1 MSKTPSNG
9 STIGQ
14 GIGMIGGWPETDE
27 SKILL
32 MDQIRSFAKN
42 QIVPHAKELDET
54 GHFPTDIVRQL
65 GEMGLMGM
73 MVPEQWGGAEMDT
86 VSYAMAMEEISA
98 ACASTGV
105 IMSVNNS
112 LVCAP
117 LQNFGNDEQK
127 KTFLTPLAQGKKL
140 GCFAL
145 SEPGAG
151 SDPAGLKLTAKKVAG
166 GYELSGT
173 KNWITNG
180 KEADT
185 CIVFATLD
193 PKMGYKGIC
202 AFIVDTKL
210 KGFQVSK
217 LEDKLGITASS
228 TAQLFFDQV
237 FVPESCL
244 LGTEGQGLKI
254 ALNTLD
260 GGRIGIAAQALGIAR
275 CALDAAKKFAAEREQ
290 FGAPIAKLQA
300 IQFHIADMATRLQ
313 AARLLT
319 WSAARM
325 KDLGLKYTKE
335 AAMAKL
341 AASEAATWVANKA
354 IQVHGGYGY
363 TKEYVVERN
372 YRDARITE
380 IYEGTSEIQR
390 IVIAA
395 QEFAELTG
403 RS

>member
-1 MSKTPSNG
+1 
-9 STIGQ
+9 
-14 GIGMIGGWPETDE
+14 
-27 SKILL
+27 
-32 MDQIRSFAKN
+32 
-42 QIVPHAKELDET
+42 
-54 GHFPTDIVRQL
+54 
-65 GEMGLMGM
+65 M
-73 MVPEQWGGAEMDT
+73 MVPEEYGGAAMDA
-86 VSYAMAMEEISA
+86 VSYVMAMEEIAA
-98 ACASTGV
+98 ACASCAV

-117 LQNFGNDEQK
+117 LAHWGSDSQK
-127 KTFLTPLAQGKKL
+127 KKWLTPLARGEKL

-151 SDPAGLKLTAKKVAG
+151 SDPGGLKLTATRVEG
-166 GYELSGT
+166 GYKLKGT

-185 CIVFATLD
+185 AIVFATIDKAL
-193 PKMGYKGIC
+193 GYRGVT
-202 AFIVDTKL
+202 AFIVDTKS
-210 KGFQVSK
+210 KGFAVSK

-228 TAQLFFDQV
+228 TAQLFFDDV
-237 FVPESCL
+237 FVPADCL
-244 LGTEGQGLKI
+244 LGKEGQGLKI
-254 ALNTLD
+254 ALHTLD
-260 GGRIGIAAQALGIAR
+260 GGRIGIAAQALGIAK
-275 CALDAAKKFAAEREQ
+275 CAFEASRKFAHEREQ

-300 IQFHIADMATRLQ
+300 IQFFIADMATRLQ

-319 WSAARM
+319 WSAAKA
-325 KDLGLKYTKE
+325 KDSGLKYTKE

-341 AASEAATWVANKA
+341 SASEAAMWIANKA

-372 YRDARITE
+372 YRDAKITE

-395 QEFAELTG
+395 QEFAELG
-403 RS
+403 G

>member
-1 MSKTPSNG
+1 MLH
-9 STIGQ
+9 
-14 GIGMIGGWPETDE
+14 GWPETDE
-27 SKILL
+27 SKKLL
-32 MDQIRSFAKN
+32 IEQIHSFAQEK
-42 QIVPHAKELDET
+42 IKPMAKELDET
-54 GHFPTDIVRQL
+54 GRFPTEIVKQL
-65 GEMGLMGM
+65 AEMGLMGM
-73 MVPEQWGGAEMDT
+73 MVPEQWGGSGMDA
-86 VSYAMAMEEISA
+86 VSYAMAMEEVAA
-98 ACASTGV
+98 ACASTAV
-105 IMSVNNS
+105 VMSVNNS

-117 LQNFGNDEQK
+117 ILAFGNELQK
-127 KTFLTPLAQGKKL
+127 KKYLTPLARGEKL

-145 SEPGAG
+145 SEPGHG
-151 SDPAGLKLTAKKVAG
+151 SDPAGLKCQATPVSG
-166 GYELSGT
+166 GYKIKGT

-180 KEADT
+180 KEADY
-185 CIVFATLD
+185 CILFATVDRNL
-193 PKMGYKGIC
+193 GHKGIC

-210 KGFQVSK
+210 KGFQVAK

-228 TAQLFFDQV
+228 TAQLFFDDV
-237 FVPESCL
+237 IVPEECL
-244 LGTEGQGLKI
+244 LGKVGEGLKV
-254 ALNTLD
+254 ALTTLD
-260 GGRIGIAAQALGIAR
+260 GGRIGIASQALGIAR
-275 CALDAAKKFAAEREQ
+275 CAFDASKSFASEREQ

-319 WSAARM
+319 WSAAKA

-341 AASEAATWVANKA
+341 AASEAAMWITTKA

-372 YRDARITE
+372 FRDAKITE

-395 QEFAELTG
+395 QEFASLS
-403 RS
+403 R

>member
-1 MSKTPSNG
+1 MN
-9 STIGQ
+9 
-14 GIGMIGGWPETDE
+14 GWPVEQDEDKKMLMEQVGAFARNVVAPRAKHADE
-27 SKILL
+27 SG
-32 MDQIRSFAKN
+32 
-42 QIVPHAKELDET
+42 E
-54 GHFPTDIVRQL
+54 FPTDNVKQMA
-65 GEMGLMGM
+65 EMGLMGM
-73 MVPEQWGGAEMDT
+73 MVEEEFGGSGLDA
-86 VSYAMAMEEISA
+86 VSYAMCMEEISA

-112 LVCAP
+112 LACWP
-117 LQNFGNDEQK
+117 IQNFGTPEQK
-127 KTFLTPLAQGKKL
+127 KKWLAPMASGAKL

-151 SDPAGLKLTAKKVAG
+151 SDPAGMRLTATKVEG
-166 GYELSGT
+166 GYKLRGS

-180 KEADT
+180 READT
-185 CIVFATLD
+185 AVVFTTLD
-193 PKMGYKGIC
+193 PTKGHKAVT
-202 AFIVDTKL
+202 AFIVDTKSP
-210 KGFQVSK
+210 GFSVAK

-228 TAQLFFDQV
+228 TASLFFDDV
-237 FVPESCL
+237 FVPEDCR
-244 LGTEGQGLKI
+244 LGEEGQGLKI
-254 ALNTLD
+254 ALATLD

-275 CALDAAKKFAAEREQ
+275 CALEASKKFASEREQ

-319 WSAARM
+319 WNAARL
-325 KDLGLKYTKE
+325 KDTGVRFSKE

-341 AASEAATWVANKA
+341 AASEAAMWIATKA

-372 YRDARITE
+372 FRDAKITE

-395 QEFAELTG
+395 QEFASLKG
-403 RS
+403 